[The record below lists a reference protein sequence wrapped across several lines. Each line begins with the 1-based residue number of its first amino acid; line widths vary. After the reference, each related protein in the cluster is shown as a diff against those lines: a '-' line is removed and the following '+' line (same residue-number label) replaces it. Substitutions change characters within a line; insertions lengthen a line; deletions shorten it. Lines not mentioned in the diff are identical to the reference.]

1 MTAIDIPETS
11 DLLRLRR
18 ETGARLR
25 AAMAHHGT
33 DVLVLLGNSNVV
45 YATGASWPLGDSGLA
60 HVDRP
65 VAVVV
70 AGDEWPHL
78 FMPFSEGLSPDS
90 GLPADH
96 VHGPVYLEFDEG
108 VENFATTLAE
118 LAPRGG
124 VVAADEVTGAM
135 RRGHKRLFGDKAP
148 ADAAHIIAEAKIIK
162 TPDQLS
168 CIRTASRIT
177 SEAMVDVDKAVVPG
191 VRQTELAARFVR
203 RTFELGATANLLE
216 PIWQVMP
223 ATWEDQGVNTVET
236 NLALPRLSTERE
248 LVRGQVLWTDVAIT
262 YNGYSSDFGRTWC
275 VGQDPSP
282 RQQAQ
287 FRRWRE
293 ILEAV
298 LSVTRAGAT
307 AADLT
312 RAAIEANGGIRPWA
326 DHFYL
331 GHGIGVDTAEMPFL
345 GTDLGQEFDE
355 NLVLQHGSVLVLEPI
370 AWEDNTGGYRAE
382 EIIVI
387 TEDGYQ
393 MLTDYPY
400 HPYGD

>member
-1 MTAIDIPETS
+1 MTAIAIPETP
-11 DLLRLRR
+11 DLVRLRR

-25 AAMAHHGT
+25 TAMAEHGA
-33 DVLVLLGNSNVV
+33 DVLVLLGNSNVT

-65 VAVVV
+65 VAVVLT
-70 AGDEWPHL
+70 GDEWPHL

-90 GLPADH
+90 GLPTDH
-96 VHGPVYLEFDEG
+96 IHGPVYLEFDEG
-108 VENFATTLAE
+108 VDNFATALAD
-118 LAPRGG
+118 LVPRGA
-124 VVAADEVTGAM
+124 VVAVDELTGAM
-135 RRGHKRLFGDKAP
+135 RRGHKRLFADKAP
-148 ADAAHIIAEAKIIK
+148 ADAAPIVAAAKIIK

-168 CIRTASRIT
+168 CIREASRIT
-177 SEAMVDVDKAVVPG
+177 SEAMVDVDAAVAPG
-191 VRQTELAARFVR
+191 VRQIDLSAQFVR
-203 RTFELGATANLLE
+203 RTFELGATANILE
-216 PIWQVMP
+216 PIWQAMP
-223 ATWEDQGVNTVET
+223 ANWEDQGVRTINT

-248 LVRGQVLWTDVAIT
+248 LERGQVLWTDVAIT
-262 YNGYSSDFGRTWC
+262 YHGYSSDFGRTWC

-312 RAAIEANGGIRPWA
+312 RAAIEANDGSRPWV

-331 GHGIGVDTAEMPFL
+331 GHGLGVDTAEMPFL

-387 TEDGYQ
+387 TEEGYQ

-400 HPYGD
+400 RPYGD